1 MVLLTALHASE
12 HIIKGLA
19 TRADDYIAKPFNP
32 DIFELRIRNIIEAR
46 LMLQKKFYSDHK
58 MQVSDIAVTPPDEK
72 FLNQVVKIIED
83 NLTNPAFDVDVLAD
97 KLNMTTITLYR
108 KLKALTGQSTNH
120 FIRTIRLKKAA
131 QLFEKQS
138 FPVNE
143 VAYMVG
149 FNDLKYFRK
158 CFQKQFGV
166 NPSQYP
172 PEE

>member
-1 MVLLTALHASE
+1 
-12 HIIKGLA
+12 
-19 TRADDYIAKPFNP
+19 
-32 DIFELRIRNIIEAR
+32 
-46 LMLQKKFYSDHK
+46 
-58 MQVSDIAVTPPDEK
+58 
-72 FLNQVVKIIED
+72 
-83 NLTNPAFDVDVLAD
+83 
-97 KLNMTTITLYR
+97 LYR

-120 FIRTIRLKKAA
+120 FIRTIRLKKTA
-131 QLFEKQS
+131 QLLEKQS